1 MPGSP
6 VHTWLSFFLDT
17 AGVHLD
23 TSSVSPDSHSVST
36 TRIQD
41 CIYSPSVH
49 TLFAPGFTP
58 QGYSLSGPSNYHKHT
73 PNYISPLRP
82 LHCLIKLSCIS
93 ITVWSMYGM
102 VNCSQRTGVS
112 PLVLWTQFNIVRER
126 FIIAKK

>member
-6 VHTWLSFFLDT
+6 VHTWLSSYLDI

-41 CIYSPSVH
+41 CIHSPSVH
-49 TLFAPGFTP
+49 TLFAPAPTP

-93 ITVWSMYGM
+93 ITAWSMYRM
-102 VNCSQRTGVS
+102 VNCSKRTGVFS
-112 PLVLWTQFNIVRER
+112 FRAMDTV
-126 FIIAKK
+126 